1 MHKKTVIYLK
11 SVLRQPAQSLL
22 LLLLIGLLSAAF
34 TTRTVEY
41 ILVQRETARLGAYYR
56 AIGSLQST
64 NPEEYNYAAGA
75 NLIADSKYVALEDR
89 RRSCSAVLH
98 GLYNADIDGRSS
110 DGYEKTPLDFGL
122 HNSDVFVYGE
132 VLTAPS
138 PQKIGEEYEAYQFQ
152 FRVDRVEAGYPEY
165 VSEGKKITLYFI
177 TGETGEDSALA
188 EVQVGNYYLIKAFYD
203 SDIYNIWDNPG
214 ENLIIKPINNS
225 DLWFLP
231 VKPGVQLDLETP
243 ELAGLQDELELL
255 RENQSAMVVIGTK
268 DMSAMPLMQQA
279 SKTYYLTDGRWLDQ
293 EDDRSARKVCV
304 VHQEFANY
312 RGLAVGDTITLTLRD
327 FDLAFGGYIL
337 DGEEWKNWR
346 EFPTQTES
354 FEIVGLY
361 GVALDSPWGR
371 PSMENTNMYIPDS
384 CMPEGF
390 GADPETMVWAY
401 SFVLKSSQDEAAFLE
416 ENREALEELGY
427 TLYFVENHYE
437 KSWASVNPMRQ

>member
-1 MHKKTVIYLK
+1 M
-11 SVLRQPAQSLL
+11 
-22 LLLLIGLLSAAF
+22 
-34 TTRTVEY
+34 
-41 ILVQRETARLGAYYR
+41 
-56 AIGSLQST
+56 
-64 NPEEYNYAAGA
+64 
-75 NLIADSKYVALEDR
+75 
-89 RRSCSAVLH
+89 
-98 GLYNADIDGRSS
+98 
-110 DGYEKTPLDFGL
+110 
-122 HNSDVFVYGE
+122 
-132 VLTAPS
+132 
-138 PQKIGEEYEAYQFQ
+138 
-152 FRVDRVEAGYPEY
+152 
-165 VSEGKKITLYFI
+165 
-177 TGETGEDSALA
+177 
-188 EVQVGNYYLIKAFYD
+188 QVGNYYLIKAFYD

-346 EFPTQTES
+346 EFPH
-354 FEIVGLY
+354 
-361 GVALDSPWGR
+361 
-371 PSMENTNMYIPDS
+371 TN
-384 CMPEGF
+384 G
-390 GADPETMVWAY
+390 
-401 SFVLKSSQDEAAFLE
+401 
-416 ENREALEELGY
+416 EL
-427 TLYFVENHYE
+427 
-437 KSWASVNPMRQ
+437 